1 MTRRVIEQLRGTIIT
16 EEEIDVILPILRTSF
31 EHIRQCTIEIR
42 VDFEEPTII
51 NIMVAGN
58 KFGKVKYVIPRAKK
72 IDIIN
77 AIIELIDQYKLQKVT
92 FVADSS
98 NEDFTTKIFENC
110 IDLSIGNCKFCMKV
124 YNSNRKGEKL

>member
-1 MTRRVIEQLRGTIIT
+1 MTRRVIEQLRGTILT

-42 VDFEEPTII
+42 ADFEEPTII
-51 NIMVAGN
+51 NMVAGN

-92 FVADSS
+92 FVADSF

-110 IDLSIGNCKFCMKV
+110 VDLGIGDCKFCMKI
-124 YNSNRKGEKL
+124 YSSN